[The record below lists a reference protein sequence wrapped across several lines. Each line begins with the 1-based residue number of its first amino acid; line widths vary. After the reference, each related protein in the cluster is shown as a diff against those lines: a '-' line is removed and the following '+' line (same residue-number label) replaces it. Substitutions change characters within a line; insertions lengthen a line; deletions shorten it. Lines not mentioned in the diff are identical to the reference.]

1 MTSVLS
7 AIGLPVCLSRA
18 PRPTGPPASRP
29 ASKGH
34 SSVKRLRK
42 MSVKGSSGSHTLS
55 GPAQLPPILAAWNLL
70 CPPWPLY
77 FCTSSPCLI
86 CSRSGYR
93 HFSDS
98 VLLGDGLVRVTGNR
112 GVDLAADFDTAVSSG
127 SLTDLEPWSCCHLLS
142 VGVVGIHHAQFM

>member
-18 PRPTGPPASRP
+18 PRPTGPPVSRP

-98 VLLGDGLVRVTGNR
+98 VLLGDGLVTVTAVLTWLISILLSLQGASLTLNL
-112 GVDLAADFDTAVSSG
+112 GLAATS
-127 SLTDLEPWSCCHLLS
+127 
-142 VGVVGIHHAQFM
+142 